1 VPLRAK
7 AIRTRIKSVTSTK
20 KITKTMEMVATS
32 KLKRAQD
39 RVVASAPYADLLG
52 TMMAEVAGRVTDRS
66 AFPLLR
72 RVDEPKTTL
81 VLVMTANRGLCGGFN
96 TYLIRKGREAIREE
110 EAAGRRV
117 VSWVAG
123 RKGIAQFR
131 FQGVPVE
138 RTFTELSDRPSYADA
153 EALADALTGPFIRGE
168 VDRVLVVY
176 PHFKSVAQQPP
187 TVLVL
192 CPVGGG
198 ATGAAAAAPGKA
210 EASFEFSPSPREIL
224 DRLLPLYVR
233 TTVYRVLVSSVA
245 SEQIA
250 RRTAMKLATD
260 NASEMV
266 TNLTR
271 AFNKARQ
278 AQITQEIAEILGGAE
293 ALKK

>member
-7 AIRTRIKSVTSTK
+7 AIRTRIKSVASTK

-39 RVVASAPYADLLG
+39 RVLASAAYADLLG
-52 TMMAEVAGRVTDRS
+52 SMMSEVAGRVDDRA

-72 RVDEPKTTL
+72 QTAEPKSTL

-96 TYLIRKGREAIREE
+96 TNLIRKGREVIRAE
-110 EAAGRRV
+110 EAAGRTV
-117 VSWVAG
+117 VTYMAG

-131 FQGVPVE
+131 FQGLPVAK
-138 RTFTELSDRPSYADA
+138 TITELSDRPTYADA
-153 EALADALTGPFIRGE
+153 EALAEVLTAPFVRGE

-187 TVLVL
+187 TALAL
-192 CPVGGG
+192 CPVGG
-198 ATGAAAAAPGKA
+198 AAAPGA
-210 EASFEFSPSPREIL
+210 ADGAGEGASFEFQPSPRAIL
-224 DRLLPLYVR
+224 EKLLPLYVR
-233 TTVYRVLVSSVA
+233 TTVFRVLVSAVA

-266 TNLTR
+266 TSLTR